1 MARQFDIP
9 MFYKSPVI
17 SRIKRARQLQD
28 LRKRDLLP
36 TVLDC
41 GPVRF
46 ILARH
51 FGFCFGVENA
61 VEIAYKTLQAHA
73 DRRIFFLSE
82 MIHNPNV
89 NWDLQ
94 ERGVQFIFTS
104 SGEQLVSW
112 DHLTPEDIV
121 VVPAFGTTLEIQET
135 LAARG
140 IDPYTYNTTCPFV
153 EKVWKRSAQLGAS
166 GYTVVVHGKAT
177 HEETRATFSHSIRS
191 APTVV
196 ILDLEEAHI
205 LADIIRGKRGYE
217 AFFTYF
223 ERTCSRGFDPE
234 QHLVRIGVVNQTTML
249 ASETWEIA
257 QVLKQAMADRYGEK
271 HLDDHF
277 ADTSDTLCY
286 ATNENQ
292 NATYALIERGADLG
306 IVVGGYNSS
315 NTSHIVALCQAAMPT
330 YFIRNTEEIV
340 SASHIRHFL
349 LATRQMTTT
358 DGWLPDKRPLEVA
371 LTCGASCPDA
381 IVDGVLFR
389 VLSFFEHTRPL
400 EDVLQP
406 YPLEE

>member
-1 MARQFDIP
+1 
-9 MFYKSPVI
+9 V
-17 SRIKRARQLQD
+17 
-28 LRKRDLLP
+28 
-36 TVLDC
+36 
-41 GPVRF
+41 
-46 ILARH
+46 
-51 FGFCFGVENA
+51 
-61 VEIAYKTLQAHA
+61 
-73 DRRIFFLSE
+73 FFLSE

-104 SGEQLVSW
+104 SGDQLVPW
-112 DHLTPEDIV
+112 DQLTTEDIV

-135 LAARG
+135 LATRG

-196 ILDLEEAHI
+196 ILNLEEAQL
-205 LADIIRGKRGYE
+205 LADIIRGKLGHE
-217 AFFTYF
+217 AFFSHF
-223 ERTCSRGFDPE
+223 ARTCSAGFDPD

-249 ASETWEIA
+249 ASETWQIA
-257 QVLKQAMADRYGEK
+257 QMLQEAMADRYGEE
-271 HLDDHF
+271 HLHDHF

-292 NATYALIERGADLG
+292 NATYALIQQGADMG

-315 NTSHIVALCQAAMPT
+315 NTSHIVELCQAAMPT
-330 YFIRNTEEIV
+330 YFIRNAEEIL
-340 SASHIRHFL
+340 SQQRIRHFL
-349 LATRQMTTT
+349 LHRRQMSTTE
-358 DGWLPDKRPLEVA
+358 GWLPDKRPLDVA

-389 VLSFFEHTRPL
+389 VLAFFGATRPL
-400 EDVLQP
+400 EEVLQP
-406 YPLEE
+406 YPMML